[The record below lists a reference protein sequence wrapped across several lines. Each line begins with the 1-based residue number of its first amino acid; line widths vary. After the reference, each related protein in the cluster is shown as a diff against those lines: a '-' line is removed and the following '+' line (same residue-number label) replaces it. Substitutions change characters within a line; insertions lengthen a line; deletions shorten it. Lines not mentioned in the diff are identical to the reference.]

1 MRNLTILSLQ
11 YEFKS
16 METIMQQ
23 QHAVFVSSGR
33 TSGTVDVQQH
43 LNEQSKIILKQ
54 KGKIAFL
61 EVSSKSSI

>member
-1 MRNLTILSLQ
+1 M
-11 YEFKS
+11 K
-16 METIMQQ
+16 TIMQQ
-23 QHAVFVSSGR
+23 QHARFVSSEV
-33 TSGTVDVQQH
+33 TVDVQQH